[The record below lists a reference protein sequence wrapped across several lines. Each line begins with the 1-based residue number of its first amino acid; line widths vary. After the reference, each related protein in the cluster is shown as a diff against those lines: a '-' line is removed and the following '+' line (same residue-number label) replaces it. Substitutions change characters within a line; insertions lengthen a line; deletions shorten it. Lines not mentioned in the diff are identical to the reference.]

1 MLTRIVDDFGTA
13 YVHTTVL
20 HTITDGFVWIRNSG
34 IDRSVPIGTAPIR
47 LRRPLEDLPGSVRAR
62 VDLPPDPGQTWRVF
76 SAPGPS
82 SVAKRM
88 LQEEADVTGPG
99 GLMTGTGEL
108 LSRIHALPVPAE
120 PVLASPQ
127 GPARLLRWLESGR
140 GPHAAAHLH
149 RVAGRV
155 LGRRRL
161 DLARE
166 WCEDLARY
174 GRDVPGALLH
184 GAPGLGVL
192 IPSVS
197 SGSEGVLLTGEEL
210 AVGPAE
216 FDLGWLA
223 GELVEHREVVPASR
237 EEVGRLLDRLL
248 AGYGPGPDLDA
259 VGRYAALRVLVH
271 VHDFCAYVGWHS
283 SVDSHLEVVAD
294 AFDRHGAGLLD
305 HTTGTIGTEDT
316 RR

>member
-20 HTITDGFVWIRNSG
+20 HTITDGFVWIRNG
-34 IDRSVPIGTAPIR
+34 GVDRTVPIGTTPIR
-47 LRRPLEDLPGSVRAR
+47 LRRPLEDLPGTVRAR
-62 VDLPPDPGQTWRVF
+62 VDLPPDPGQAWRVF

-88 LQEEADVTGPG
+88 LQEESEASGPG
-99 GLMTGTGEL
+99 GLLAGAGAL
-108 LSRIHALPVPAE
+108 LARIHALPVPAE
-120 PVLASPQ
+120 LTLASPQ
-127 GPARLLRWLESGR
+127 GPARLLRWLERGR
-140 GPHAAAHLH
+140 GPHAAAHLY

-155 LGRRRL
+155 LGARRL

-174 GRDVPGALLH
+174 GRDVPGSLLH

-192 IPSVS
+192 IPSVDS
-197 SGSEGVLLTGEEL
+197 RTEGVLLTGEEL

-216 FDLGWLA
+216 FDVGWLA

-237 EEVGRLLDRLL
+237 EEAGRLLDGLL
-248 AGYGPGPDLDA
+248 TGYGPGLDPEA
-259 VGRYAALRVLVH
+259 VGRYAALRLLVH
-271 VHDFCAYVGWHS
+271 VHDFCAYVGWHP
-283 SVDSHLEVVAD
+283 SVDAHLEMVTD
-294 AFDRHGAGLLD
+294 AFDRAGAALLD
-305 HTTGTIGTEDT
+305 RTTGTIGTEDP